1 MNDQD
6 VTAVL
11 EHVIGPLEDEV
22 GSWDDVL
29 RRADEPHPEGRDDV
43 PHPAGAEHPPR
54 RRTFPRWRVVAV
66 AAVILVGGLL
76 VAPAFGIGDR
86 LLALIQGAPARPE
99 VQSPVWS
106 PDGRRIA
113 FVSRRDGKAL
123 YVMNAD
129 GSGLRRVARVKQLA
143 TPTWSPDGR
152 RIVFQGRRDG
162 HSGAVYVVNA
172 DGSGQRTLARRG
184 NAPAWSPDGRRI
196 AFVIA
201 AKLYV
206 VNADGSGHRTLTRLR
221 GGGDVASLAWS
232 PDGRKLLFLVEHSF
246 MHAPRCDFCSR
257 LYVLNADGSGLRDL
271 TQKLGMSRGPGAGP
285 ASDPV
290 WSPNGRKIA
299 FVRRNTRLGVY
310 VVNADGSG
318 VRNLTPKPMGAA
330 YAAAAWSPDG
340 RKIAF
345 AGERDGNSE
354 IYVMGADGSGQRNL
368 TLNQGYDGDPGWS
381 PDGRKIT
388 FVSNRDGRYAVY
400 VMNADGSGQRSL
412 R

>member
-1 MNDQD
+1 MTEIPELCPLPQD
-6 VTAVL
+6 AFERQRALLGV
-11 EHVIGPLEDEV
+11 HVASELH
-22 GSWDDVL
+22 SS
-29 RRADEPHPEGRDDV
+29 
-43 PHPAGAEHPPR
+43 PR
-54 RRTFPRWRVVAV
+54 RRWRLAAI
-66 AAVILVGGLL
+66 AAVLLVGGLL

-86 LLALIQGAPARPE
+86 LLSLIQGAPARPE
-99 VQSPVWS
+99 VQSPMWS

-129 GSGLRRVARVKQLA
+129 GSGLRIVARVERLA
-143 TPTWSPDGR
+143 APAWSPDGE
-152 RIVFQGRRDG
+152 RIAFKGRRDG
-162 HSGAVYVVNA
+162 HSGAIYVVNA

-196 AFVIA
+196 AFVSG

-206 VNADGSGHRTLTRLR
+206 ANADGSGHRTLTRLR
-221 GGGDVASLAWS
+221 GAGDVVSLAWS
-232 PDGRKLLFLVEHSF
+232 PDRRKLLFLVEHSF
-246 MHAPRCDFCSR
+246 MHAPRCAFCSR
-257 LYVLNADGSGLRDL
+257 LYVLNADGSGQRDL
-271 TQKLGMSRGPGAGP
+271 TRKLGMSRGPGAGP

-290 WSPNGRKIA
+290 WSPDGRMLA

-318 VRNLTPKPMGAA
+318 MRNLTPRPMEA
-330 YAAAAWSPDG
+330 YAAPAWSPDG

-345 AGERDGNSE
+345 ASERDGNSE
-354 IYVMGADGSGQRNL
+354 IYIVNTDGSGQRNL
-368 TLNQGYDGDPGWS
+368 TLNLAYDGDPGWS
-381 PDGRKIT
+381 PDGQKIT

-400 VMNADGSGQRSL
+400 VMNADGSRQRSL

>member
-1 MNDQD
+1 MTGD
-6 VTAVL
+6 VSIPPLRDLPPGRLAQRT
-11 EHVIGPLEDEV
+11 EHLVFEV
-22 GSWDDVL
+22 T
-29 RRADEPHPEGRDDV
+29 REPASRGAFGLGR
-43 PHPAGAEHPPR
+43 GR
-54 RRTFPRWRVVAV
+54 LVAL
-66 AAVILVGGLL
+66 AAVICCGGLL
-76 VAPAFGIGDR
+76 VTPALGIGDR

-129 GSGLRRVARVKQLA
+129 GSGLRIVARVRQLA
-143 TPTWSPDGR
+143 APAWSPDGR
-152 RIVFQGRRDG
+152 RIAFQGGRDRQ
-162 HSGAVYVVNA
+162 SLTLYVVNA

-184 NAPAWSPDGRRI
+184 NAPAWSPDGQRI
-196 AFVIA
+196 AFLSGT
-201 AKLYV
+201 KLYV
-206 VNADGSGHRTLTRLR
+206 ANADGSGHRTLARVGNGRT
-221 GGGDVASLAWS
+221 ASLAWS

-246 MHAPRCDFCSR
+246 SHSPRCDFCSR

-290 WSPNGRKIA
+290 WSPDGRMLA

-330 YAAAAWSPDG
+330 YAAPAWSPDG

-345 AGERDGNSE
+345 ASERDGNSE
-354 IYVMGADGSGQRNL
+354 IYLMNADGSAQRRLTDNL
-368 TLNQGYDGDPGWS
+368 AYDGDPAWS
-381 PDGRKIT
+381 PDGQKII
-388 FVSNRDGRYAVY
+388 FVSNRDGRYAVH

>member
-1 MNDQD
+1 MTELDLFRDFCRGVAAPSAEAQRR
-6 VTAVL
+6 ASARL
-11 EHVIGPLEDEV
+11 AGAIDEV
-22 GSWDDVL
+22 VGQ
-29 RRADEPHPEGRDDV
+29 EK
-43 PHPAGAEHPPR
+43 PARSRHGR
-54 RRTFPRWRVVAV
+54 RRWPLVAL

-86 LLALIQGAPARPE
+86 LLALIEGAPTRPE
-99 VQSPVWS
+99 VRSPVWS

-129 GSGLRRVARVKQLA
+129 GSGLRIVARVERLT
-143 TPTWSPDGR
+143 TPAWSPDGR
-152 RIVFQGRRDG
+152 RIAFQGWRDRQ
-162 HSGAVYVVNA
+162 SGALYVVNA

-184 NAPAWSPDGRRI
+184 SAPAWSPDGRRI
-196 AFVIA
+196 AFVITG
-201 AKLYV
+201 KLYV
-206 VNADGSGHRTLTRLR
+206 VNADGSGHRTLTRLGR
-221 GGGDVASLAWS
+221 GGGGASLAWS
-232 PDGRKLLFLVEHSF
+232 PDGRKLLLVVESIS
-246 MHAPRCDFCSR
+246 APGCGYCWR
-257 LYVLNADGSGLRDL
+257 LWVLNADGSGLRDL
-271 TQKLGMSRGPGAGP
+271 TRNLGGSPGFGAWP

-290 WSPNGRKIA
+290 WSPDGRKIA
-299 FVRRNTRLGVY
+299 FVRSNTRRGVY

-318 VRNLTPKPMGAA
+318 VRNLTPKPRGAA
-330 YAAAAWSPDG
+330 YAAPAWSPDG

-354 IYVMGADGSGQRNL
+354 IYLMNADGSGQRSL
-368 TLNQGYDGDPGWS
+368 TSDLAYDGDPSWS

>member
-1 MNDQD
+1 MNELDLFRDFCRGVAAPSAEAQRR
-6 VTAVL
+6 ASARL
-11 EHVIGPLEDEV
+11 ASALDEV
-22 GSWDDVL
+22 VGREKAARL
-29 RRADEPHPEGRDDV
+29 RHG
-43 PHPAGAEHPPR
+43 R
-54 RRTFPRWRVVAV
+54 RRWPLVAL
-66 AAVILVGGLL
+66 AAAILVGGLL

-129 GSGLRRVARVKQLA
+129 GSGLRIVARVERLA
-143 TPTWSPDGR
+143 TPAWSPDGQ
-152 RIVFQGRRDG
+152 RIAFKGRRDG
-162 HSGAVYVVNA
+162 HSGAIYVVNA

-196 AFVIA
+196 AFVSG

-206 VNADGSGHRTLTRLR
+206 ANADGSGHRTLTRLR
-221 GGGDVASLAWS
+221 GAGDVASLAWS
-232 PDGRKLLFLVEHSF
+232 PDGRKLLFLVEHGF
-246 MHAPRCDFCSR
+246 MHGPRCAFCSR

-271 TQKLGMSRGPGAGP
+271 TRKLGESRPGAGP

-290 WSPNGRKIA
+290 WSPDGRKIA
-299 FVRRNTRLGVY
+299 FVRSNTRLGVY
-310 VVNADGSG
+310 VTSVDGSG

-330 YAAAAWSPDG
+330 YAAPAWSPDG

-345 AGERDGNSE
+345 ASERDGNSE
-354 IYVMGADGSGQRNL
+354 IYLMNADGSGQRNL
-368 TLNQGYDGDPGWS
+368 TLNPAYDGDPGWS
-381 PDGRKIT
+381 PGGQRIT
-388 FVSNRDGRYAVY
+388 FVSNRDGRYEVY
-400 VMNADGSGQRSL
+400 VMNADGSGQRRL
-412 R
+412 T

>member
-1 MNDQD
+1 MNELDLFRDFCRGVAAPSAEAQRR
-6 VTAVL
+6 ASARL
-11 EHVIGPLEDEV
+11 ASALDEV
-22 GSWDDVL
+22 V
-29 RRADEPHPEGRDDV
+29 GREQ
-43 PHPAGAEHPPR
+43 PARSRHR
-54 RRTFPRWRVVAV
+54 RRRWSLVSLAV
-66 AAVILVGGLL
+66 VILVGGLV
-76 VAPAFGIGDR
+76 VAPASGIGDR
-86 LLALIQGAPARPE
+86 LLDLIQGAPARPE

-113 FVSRRDGKAL
+113 FVSRRDGREL

-129 GSGLRRVARVKQLA
+129 GSGLRIVARVQRLA
-143 TPTWSPDGR
+143 TPAWSPDGR
-152 RIVFQGRRDG
+152 RIVFQGWGDG
-162 HSGAVYVVNA
+162 HVYVVNA

-196 AFVIA
+196 AFVITG
-201 AKLYV
+201 KLYV
-206 VNADGSGHRTLTRLR
+206 VNADGSGHRTLTRLGR
-221 GGGDVASLAWS
+221 DGGVASLAWS
-232 PDGRKLLFLVEHSF
+232 PDGRKLLFLVEPF
-246 MHAPRCDFCSR
+246 APRCGYCSR

-271 TQKLGMSRGPGAGP
+271 TRNLGRSRGPGAGP

-290 WSPNGRKIA
+290 WSPDGRRIA
-299 FVRRNTRLGVY
+299 FVRLNTRHGVY

-330 YAAAAWSPDG
+330 YAAPAWSPDG

-345 AGERDGNSE
+345 ASERDGNSE
-354 IYVMGADGSGQRNL
+354 IYLMNADGSGQRNL
-368 TLNQGYDGDPGWS
+368 TDDLAYDGDPAWS